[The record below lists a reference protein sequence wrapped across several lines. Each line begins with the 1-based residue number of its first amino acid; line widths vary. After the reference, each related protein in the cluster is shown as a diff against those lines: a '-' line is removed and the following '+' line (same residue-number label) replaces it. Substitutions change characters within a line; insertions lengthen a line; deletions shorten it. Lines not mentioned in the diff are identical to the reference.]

1 MKTAIANRIKTEARI
16 SARLFFLG
24 FNHKPRNYSG
34 RMLQI
39 FENEFQAELFTLH
52 SKKKID
58 SITCNKCG
66 GASPEILGYCIA
78 CEP

>member
-39 FENEFQAELFTLH
+39 FKNEFQAELFGCCDPFH
-52 SKKKID
+52 HRQGS
-58 SITCNKCG
+58 S
-66 GASPEILGYCIA
+66 AY
-78 CEP
+78 